1 MKKIDL
7 KSMLGAVDRR
17 NKDFYEQLSEEQE
30 KEFSPFMVLRW
41 TSSVKG
47 SKQLQSHYL
56 TYANELLNK
65 NFSILYKHK
74 KLFWQL
80 ASVIGLGS
88 NQFHPWIG
96 PSKKSKKDELT
107 SKLSALYPGLNQ
119 DELNILL
126 SNKKTIQNMLDEID
140 GKV

>member
-1 MKKIDL
+1 
-7 KSMLGAVDRR
+7 MLGAVDRR

-65 NFSILYKHK
+65 SFSILYKHK

-96 PSKKSKKDELT
+96 VSKKTKKDELVDR
-107 SKLSALYPGLNQ
+107 LSSLYPSLNQ

-126 SNKKTIQNMLDEID
+126 NDKKAIQNMINEVD

>member
-17 NKDFYEQLSEEQE
+17 NKDFYDQLSEEQE

-41 TSSVKG
+41 TSSIKG
-47 SKQLQSHYL
+47 SKELQTHYL

-65 NFSILYKHK
+65 NFSVLYKHK

-80 ASVIGLGS
+80 ASVIGIGT

-96 PSKKSKKDELT
+96 VSKKTKKDELADR
-107 SKLSALYPGLNQ
+107 LSSLYPSLNQ

-126 SNKKTIQNMLDEID
+126 NDKKAIQNMINEVD